1 MKRFYRWGIFFCIGL
16 LLSVAILSCN
26 RPAPTSSLT
35 RLTIGVVTYGSEG
48 SNIDRYARFKDYLA
62 ERLQAVIEL
71 EPAFN
76 ELQAVEQ
83 IKRQNWSLVFA
94 SSGLVAIAIDEAQ
107 YIPIF
112 PIQGPANLR
121 SVIVAQEASSINT
134 LADLFDKPI
143 ALGEPGS
150 ATGYYL
156 PLYDLYGLTLSEIRF
171 APTPKAVLEWLQAD
185 EIVAGALS
193 ASDYEQYRS
202 EFPGLKVIHES
213 RTIPPGAVLLGPTV
227 DRNLQRLIETAMRE
241 APSNLVADAGYLP
254 NAQLP
259 KFDQLVELVNKV
271 RPLELKVRQKPAVL
285 TVDE

>member
-1 MKRFYRWGIFFCIGL
+1 MARFYRWGVFFLIGL
-16 LLSVAILSCN
+16 LLSLMIISCN
-26 RPAPTSSLT
+26 RSASTDSIT
-35 RLTIGVVTYGSEG
+35 RLTIGVVTYGSED
-48 SNIDRYARFKDYLA
+48 NTLDRYARFKDYLA

-83 IKRQNWSLVFA
+83 IQRQNWSLVFA

-107 YIPIF
+107 YVPIF

-121 SVIVAQEASSINT
+121 SVIVTQSEGNIET
-134 LADLFDKPI
+134 LADLFDQPV

-171 APTPKAVLEWLQAD
+171 APTPKSVLDWLQSGEVA
-185 EIVAGALS
+185 AGALS
-193 ASDYEQYRS
+193 AEDYERYRS
-202 EFPGLKVIHES
+202 EFPGLKIIHES
-213 RTIPPGAVLLGPTV
+213 RIVPPGAVLLGPTV
-227 DRNLQRLIETAMRE
+227 DRTLQQLIETAMRE
-241 APSNLVADAGYLP
+241 APSSLVADAGYLP
-254 NAQLP
+254 KAQLP

-271 RPLELKVRQKPAVL
+271 RPLEQKVRQQPAVL

>member
-1 MKRFYRWGIFFCIGL
+1 MARFYRWGVFFCIGL
-16 LLSVAILSCN
+16 LLSLMLISCN
-26 RPAPTSSLT
+26 RSASTDTLT
-35 RLTIGVVTYGSEG
+35 RLTIGVVTYGSED
-48 SNIDRYARFKDYLA
+48 NTLDRYARFKDYLA

-83 IKRQNWSLVFA
+83 IQRQNWSLVFA

-107 YIPIF
+107 YVPIF

-121 SVIVAQEASSINT
+121 SVIVTPSEGNIET
-134 LADLFDKPI
+134 LADLFDQPV

-156 PLYDLYGLTLSEIRF
+156 PLYDLYGLTLAEIRF
-171 APTPKAVLEWLQAD
+171 APTPKSVLDWIQSGEVA
-185 EIVAGALS
+185 AGALS
-193 ASDYEQYRS
+193 ATDYERYRS

-213 RTIPPGAVLLGPTV
+213 RIVPPGAVLLGPTV
-227 DRNLQRLIETAMRE
+227 DRTLQQLIETAMRE
-241 APSNLVADAGYLP
+241 APSSLVADAGYLP
-254 NAQLP
+254 KAQLP

-271 RPLELKVRQKPAVL
+271 RPLEQKVRQQPAVL